1 MGTAQRSAYGAALAL
16 ALVLTG
22 CAAAPTPD
30 PDPAD
35 TPAATDEV
43 VETISVTG
51 SGGEIE
57 VALHP
62 LVRIDDHLVLTAD
75 ITAVEL
81 PEGEKFISPRA
92 WFDMETIPGVPV
104 AGGALR
110 LIDATSGNIHLPAVD
125 TAGAPIGSVVTR
137 SLTVRAEPVRLQRVF
152 AAPEEADAAMG
163 LVLPGAYLDAFPVVD
178 GEPPETED
186 DLALDDIDQAPVVP
200 LESTTRELDGAVQVT
215 QSSETLQISL
225 SGDVLFAFGS
235 AELGADAATILGSV
249 VETLGTREA
258 GVVDIVG
265 HTDDVGDDASNQALS
280 EARAAAVADALG
292 SLLESDEF
300 ELRPSGRGESAPV
313 AANDSDA
320 NRQLNRRVSLTLTTT
335 RLSQTEVA
343 AEGQLP
349 PFEDGPIAPG
359 PEGVEL
365 DMGAAGTFQVA
376 VPSARRVDGMLSV
389 VVEATRTDDGAYRVG
404 TVANLSPG
412 PWSYRGEGAGTR
424 LYPFA
429 PRLVVGTS
437 ALYPLDYPIGARG
450 SDVQWRLAGQTE
462 GRDGASGGQTLRFL
476 ALFPDLPE
484 AETLTLETD
493 GGSAWSTTYRLTDIP
508 IE

>member
-1 MGTAQRSAYGAALAL
+1 MGTARRSAYGAALAL

-22 CAAAPTPD
+22 CVAAPAPESD
-30 PDPAD
+30 PTEA
-35 TPAATDEV
+35 PAATDEV
-43 VETISVTG
+43 VETITVTG

-81 PEGEKFISPRA
+81 PEGAEFISPSG

-110 LIDATSGNIHLPAVD
+110 LIDATSGSIHLPAVD
-125 TAGAPIGSVVTR
+125 AAGAPIGSVVTR

-152 AAPEEADAAMG
+152 AAPEEADAAVG

-235 AELGADAATILGSV
+235 AELGQDAATILGSV
-249 VETLGTREA
+249 VETLGSREA

-280 EARAAAVADALG
+280 EARAAAVAGALG

-335 RLSQTEVA
+335 RVSETEVA

-349 PFEDGPIAPG
+349 PFEDGPVAPG
-359 PEGVEL
+359 PDGVEL

-376 VPSARRVDGMLSV
+376 VPAARRVDGMLAV
-389 VVEATRTDDGAYRVG
+389 VVEATRTDDGAYSVG

-437 ALYPLDYPIGARG
+437 ALYPLDYPIGTRG
-450 SDVQWRLAGQTE
+450 SDVQWRLAGQTT

-476 ALFPDLPE
+476 ALFPDVPD

-493 GGSAWSTTYRLTDIP
+493 GGSAWSTSYRLTDIP

>member
-1 MGTAQRSAYGAALAL
+1 MSRAKRSAYGAALAL

-22 CAAAPTPD
+22 CAAAPAPD
-30 PDPAD
+30 PDPTDAD
-35 TPAATDEV
+35 AATDEV
-43 VETISVTG
+43 VETITVTG

-75 ITAVEL
+75 LTAVEL
-81 PEGEKFISPRA
+81 PEGKDAILPSG
-92 WFDMETIPGVPV
+92 WFDLETIPGVPV

-110 LIDATSGNIHLPAVD
+110 LIDPAAGSIHLPAVD
-125 TAGAPIGSVVTR
+125 AAGAPVGSVVKR
-137 SLTVRAEPVRLQRVF
+137 SLQVTAEPLRLQRVF

-163 LVLPGAYLDAFPVVD
+163 LVLPGAYLDAFPIVD
-178 GEPPETED
+178 GQPPETED
-186 DLALDDIDQAPVVP
+186 DLALDDIDQAPIVP
-200 LESTTRELDGAVQVT
+200 LQSTTRELDGAVQVT

-235 AELGADAATILGSV
+235 AELSADAATILGSV

-280 EARAAAVADALG
+280 EARAAVVADALG
-292 SLLESDEF
+292 SLLETDDF
-300 ELRPSGRGESAPV
+300 ELRPSGRGESEPV

-335 RLSQTEVA
+335 QVSETEVA
-343 AEGQLP
+343 ADGQLP
-349 PFEDGPIAPG
+349 PFEDGPVAPG
-359 PEGVEL
+359 PDGVAL
-365 DMGAAGTFQVA
+365 DMGAAGTFQIA
-376 VPSARRVDGMLSV
+376 VPSARRVDGMLAV
-389 VVEATRTDDGAYRVG
+389 VVEATRTDDGAYRLG

-412 PWSYRGEGAGTR
+412 PWSYRGAGADAR

-437 ALYPLDYPIGARG
+437 AVYPLDYPIGAEG
-450 SDVQWRLAGQTE
+450 SNIQWRLAGQTDA
-462 GRDGASGGQTLRFL
+462 RDGASSGQTLRFL
-476 ALFPDLPE
+476 ALFPDVPD
-484 AETLTLETD
+484 ADALTLETD
-493 GGSAWSTTYRLTDIP
+493 GGAAWGTIYRLTDIP